1 MDWDYFSE
9 VNYSDLNND
18 SKEELCGQ
26 LSSCKVDPEATDE
39 ELRNVLILAQKLL
52 QFRDNQVFAV

>member
-9 VNYSDLNND
+9 VSYSELNND

-26 LSSCKVDPEATDE
+26 LSSCKVDPEATEE
-39 ELRNVLILAQKLL
+39 ELRNVLQLAQKLL
-52 QFRDNQVFAV
+52 QFRDNQVY